1 MTNAVFPQT
10 IFMTQRPFND
20 YGADDIRYGDISADR
35 LIREFGL
42 KNISNIVDP
51 YTLTRLTT
59 FDNPQSRFAGVY
71 GGAHRGGTI
80 SVQDCARLLFEE
92 MQKTSLPYSFVG
104 PYRYL
109 INQMLRHFQRSTGT
123 PFSDSQLNA
132 AYQDKIVNDNS
143 HDSMKLAIQQ
153 EFNDHIDFSTFGYPQ
168 NRVAELSKIIRSRVL
183 PKFDSF
189 LLDKV
194 NGMGITVHDVHA
206 TKIDIISL
214 DVEEQGWKACI
225 KFIGQDHFGLDVDDI
240 RKRKFNQLD
249 FFKIWFVLQR
259 YNKFGFKPFL
269 TNMEATITLQG
280 VKK

>member
-1 MTNAVFPQT
+1 MTKAIFPQT

-20 YGADDIRYGDISADR
+20 YGADDMRYGDISEDR
-35 LIREFGL
+35 LKREFGL

-71 GGAHRGGTI
+71 GGIHRGGTI
-80 SVQDCARLLFEE
+80 SAQDCARLLFEE

-109 INQMLRHFQRSTGT
+109 INQMLKHFQRSTGT

-132 AYQDKIVNDNS
+132 AYQKKIINDNS
-143 HDSMKLAIQQ
+143 RDSLKLTIQQ
-153 EFNDHIDFSTFGYPQ
+153 ELNDHIDFSACGYPQ
-168 NRVAELSKIIRSRVL
+168 NRILELSKIIRSRVL
-183 PKFDSF
+183 PEFDSF
-189 LLDKV
+189 LLDKI

-214 DVEEQGWKACI
+214 DVNEQGWQAGVR
-225 KFIGQDHFGLDVDDI
+225 FIGQDHFGLDVDDI
-240 RKRKFNQLD
+240 RKRKFNQLN
-249 FFKIWFVLQR
+249 FFKIWFILQR

-280 VKK
+280 VK

>member
-20 YGADDIRYGDISADR
+20 YGADDMRYGDISADR

>member
-1 MTNAVFPQT
+1 MTKAIFPQT

-20 YGADDIRYGDISADR
+20 YGADDMRYGDISEDR
-35 LIREFGL
+35 LKREFGL

-71 GGAHRGGTI
+71 GGIHRGGTI
-80 SVQDCARLLFEE
+80 SAQDCARLLFEE

-109 INQMLRHFQRSTGT
+109 INQMLKHFQRSTGT

-132 AYQDKIVNDNS
+132 AYQKKIINDNS
-143 HDSMKLAIQQ
+143 RDSLKLTIQQ
-153 EFNDHIDFSTFGYPQ
+153 ELNDHIDFSACGYPQ
-168 NRVAELSKIIRSRVL
+168 NRILELSKIIRSRVL

-189 LLDKV
+189 LLDKI

-214 DVEEQGWKACI
+214 DVNEQGWQAGVR
-225 KFIGQDHFGLDVDDI
+225 FIGQDHFGLDVDDI
-240 RKRKFNQLD
+240 RKRKFNQLN
-249 FFKIWFVLQR
+249 FFKIWFILQR

-280 VKK
+280 VK

>member
-10 IFMTQRPFND
+10 IFITQRPFND
-20 YGADDIRYGDISADR
+20 YGADDMRYGDISEAR
-35 LIREFGL
+35 LKREFGL
-42 KNISNIVDP
+42 MNISNIVDP

-71 GGAHRGGTI
+71 GGMHRGGKVSI
-80 SVQDCARLLFEE
+80 QDCARLLFEE

-109 INQMLRHFQRSTGT
+109 INQMLKHFQRSTGT
-123 PFSDSQLNA
+123 PFSDAQLNA
-132 AYQDKIVNDNS
+132 AYKNKIIDDNS
-143 HDSMKLAIQQ
+143 RDGIKLTIQQ
-153 EFNDHIDFSTFGYPQ
+153 ELNDHINFSTFGYPQ
-168 NRVAELSKIIRSRVL
+168 NRIPELSNIIRSRAL

-189 LLDKV
+189 LLDKI

-206 TKIDIISL
+206 TKIDIIRL
-214 DVEEQGWKACI
+214 EVEEQGWKACI

-249 FFKIWFVLQR
+249 FFKIWFILQR
-259 YNKFGFKPFL
+259 YDKFGYKPFL
-269 TNMEATITLQG
+269 TNMEAIITIQG
-280 VKK
+280 VRS

>member
-20 YGADDIRYGDISADR
+20 YGADDMRYGDISADR

-92 MQKTSLPYSFVG
+92 MQKTSLPYSFLG

>member
-10 IFMTQRPFND
+10 IFITQRPFND
-20 YGADDIRYGDISADR
+20 YGADDMRYGDISEAR
-35 LIREFGL
+35 LKREFGL
-42 KNISNIVDP
+42 MNISNIVDP

-71 GGAHRGGTI
+71 GGMHRGGKVSI
-80 SVQDCARLLFEE
+80 QDCARLLFEE

-109 INQMLRHFQRSTGT
+109 INQMLKHFQRSTGT
-123 PFSDSQLNA
+123 PFSDAQLNA
-132 AYQDKIVNDNS
+132 AYKNKIIDDNS
-143 HDSMKLAIQQ
+143 RDGIKLTIQQ
-153 EFNDHIDFSTFGYPQ
+153 ELNDHINFSTFGYPQ
-168 NRVAELSKIIRSRVL
+168 NRIPELSNIIRSRAL

-189 LLDKV
+189 LLDKI

-206 TKIDIISL
+206 TKIDIIRL
-214 DVEEQGWKACI
+214 EVEEQGWKACI

-249 FFKIWFVLQR
+249 FFKIWFILQR
-259 YNKFGFKPFL
+259 YDKFGFKPFL
-269 TNMEATITLQG
+269 TNMEAIITIQG
-280 VKK
+280 VRS

>member
-20 YGADDIRYGDISADR
+20 YGADDMRYGDISADR

-153 EFNDHIDFSTFGYPQ
+153 ELNDHIDFSTFGYPQ
-168 NRVAELSKIIRSRVL
+168 NRIAELSKIIRSRVL
-183 PKFDSF
+183 PKFDCF
-189 LLDKV
+189 LLDKI

-214 DVEEQGWKACI
+214 DVEAQGWKACI

-280 VKK
+280 VK

>member
-20 YGADDIRYGDISADR
+20 YGADDMRYGDISADR

-123 PFSDSQLNA
+123 PFSDAQLNA

-143 HDSMKLAIQQ
+143 HNSMKLAIQQ
-153 EFNDHIDFSTFGYPQ
+153 ELNDHIDFSTFGYPQ
-168 NRVAELSKIIRSRVL
+168 NRMAELSKIIRSRVL

-189 LLDKV
+189 LLDKI

-280 VKK
+280 VK

>member
-10 IFMTQRPFND
+10 IFMTQRPFDD
-20 YGADDIRYGDISADR
+20 YGADDMRYGDISADR

-71 GGAHRGGTI
+71 GGTHRGGTI
-80 SVQDCARLLFEE
+80 SIQDCARLLFEE